1 MSHTMCSMFRSRTQR
16 IITTPILLVLL
27 LLLLRALMMER
38 VRCHHLLVCG
48 CANDLSYWCLIHKQ
62 GRLKGNGW
70 SFLMQLC
77 KFAALAGVPVPSA
90 KEQRNASPVKS
101 VETDSIMLH
110 KMVVVQQRK
119 VGYNYQEIPQTR

>member
-1 MSHTMCSMFRSRTQR
+1 
-16 IITTPILLVLL
+16 
-27 LLLLRALMMER
+27 
-38 VRCHHLLVCG
+38 
-48 CANDLSYWCLIHKQ
+48 
-62 GRLKGNGW
+62 
-70 SFLMQLC
+70 MQLC